1 MLIVTI
7 LILLAAMTIHEVS
20 HGFVAH
26 WLGDDTAKRAGRLTL
41 NPLRHIDPFW
51 TVFLPALLYFTTGGR
66 FMIGMAKPVPV
77 NFSNLRNP
85 RRDMICVAL
94 AGPLANIVMAAVLAF
109 FFKINH
115 NPLLLYGIYLNLG
128 LGVFNLLPLPPLD
141 GSRVV
146 GGLLPVNWAIPY
158 LRIERFGFLV
168 ILLFYMA
175 GFLMP
180 CVRIGMDFFCHLLR
194 VPGLTQ
200 WLAQ

>member
-7 LILLAAMTIHEVS
+7 LILLAAMTVHEVS
-20 HGFVAH
+20 HGFVAY

-51 TVFLPALLYFTTGGR
+51 TVLLPALLYFTTGGR
-66 FMIGMAKPVPV
+66 FMFGMAKPVPV
-77 NFSNLRNP
+77 NFSQLRNL
-85 RRDMICVAL
+85 RRDMVCVAL
-94 AGPLANIVMAAVLAF
+94 AGPLANLLMATVLAF

-115 NPLLLYGIYLNLG
+115 NSILLYGIYLNLG

-146 GGLLPVNWAIPY
+146 GGLLPVRWAISY
-158 LRIERFGFLV
+158 FRVERFGSLLV
-168 ILLFYMA
+168 LVLYFT

-180 CVRIGMDFFCHLLR
+180 WVRMGMDFFCGLLR
-194 VPGLTQ
+194 VPSLTQ
-200 WLAQ
+200 WLTQ